1 MSFFD
6 KIAQYAAESDAD
18 DARIL
23 TIEEAAQEILN
34 HATVTDDPLESDQY
48 ATIPLKWLRKLEAAQ
63 RTNVWIVLQRK
74 FDQHLYTRAVFS
86 SKKMAN
92 AYIAHQDNK
101 EEYSVEQWHLDGEDG
116 S

>member
-34 HATVTDDPLESDQY
+34 RAIVTDDPLESEQHV
-48 ATIPLKWLRKLEAAQ
+48 TIPLKWLRKLEAA
-63 RTNVWIVLQRK
+63 L
-74 FDQHLYTRAVFS
+74 
-86 SKKMAN
+86 AN
-92 AYIAHQDNK
+92 N
-101 EEYSVEQWHLDGEDG
+101 EPV
-116 S
+116 